1 MCALQIPFLS
11 RPFVHSLTMSSPAT
25 DATLQ
30 LRLALYGVHV
40 GDGGAPTTSSSS
52 ASALSSLPPGSLCA
66 RGRTLVASQD
76 FPAGSIVLQSTPHS
90 FVLTPLPPFADAGMA
105 AVSFNDRAEPTDDGP
120 RRKCE
125 WCGRCAGDAVVGS
138 TEGSSA
144 PMAVV
149 PKMLRCSS
157 CRLADYCS
165 VGCQR
170 SAWREWHSFECK
182 HVFATPSKV
191 VLLATLAPEAQIDLL
206 LLGRCI
212 RKMSK
217 EQEKQAKAPAG
228 KGKEAAPSAEDAAA
242 AELALEQAGAP
253 LFSRSSDLR
262 ALESHYQ
269 FMQRALDQHGRGP
282 SSKTGAALG
291 SSASSDG
298 TAVLSDAAVL
308 SLAQRLTDNTALASY
323 GFRLGLFGSSVS
335 PSSLESSLLPL
346 LCAFQS
352 NNFAITNGLMV
363 SQGAGAYPLGALL
376 NHSCEPNCA
385 IVYEERNKGD
395 RTDRRGKACLDTG
408 SAGQPDE
415 FSPDPSSRYSQSAT
429 HVQTIRTLRAVK
441 AGEEL
446 THSYIDCAAVT
457 SKRRAQLWD
466 RYYFRCCC
474 TRCVAE
480 EDTDPQPEEALERF
494 LERDRDG
501 HQIPEA
507 ILQGEVKPS
516 SGDGAEQSPHSKD
529 LFRANA
535 LWNEAASVHLT
546 NNPARTAAAFE
557 VEELRRNRREQS
569 LLSLCLE
576 LRQRHLHPF
585 SLPLLSGHAKLLH
598 SSLMNQDWSRAI
610 HCAEQLCR
618 IYRVVYGS
626 KEIRRQELAKI
637 NRRQVQPAAD
647 ASAAS
652 STSTTALPPA
662 ATEDDDDDVEL
673 VADYAELTPHALLG
687 LQLYTLGSLYSQE
700 SMHSQAARTLRASL
714 RIMRITHGARHPLV
728 RKLADE
734 LKQSEQLVGRP
745 EKANPAAH
753 SIAALD

>member
-1 MCALQIPFLS
+1 
-11 RPFVHSLTMSSPAT
+11 MSSPVS
-25 DATLQ
+25 DPTLQ
-30 LRLALYGVHV
+30 QRLALYGVRIGQDAV
-40 GDGGAPTTSSSS
+40 AQGSSSS
-52 ASALSSLPPGSLCA
+52 FSSSALSSLPPGSVCA

-76 FPAGSIVLQSTPHS
+76 FPAGAIVLQSTPHS
-90 FVLTPLPPFADAGMA
+90 FVLTPLPPFAEAVLA
-105 AVSFNDRAEPTDDGP
+105 AAAKKEGAEPPSDDGP

-125 WCGRCAGDAVVGS
+125 WCGRCAGDAVLGS

-144 PMAVV
+144 PVAVV
-149 PKMLRCSS
+149 PKLLRCSS

-165 VGCQR
+165 AGCQR

-182 HVFATPSKV
+182 QVFTTPAKV
-191 VLLATLAPEAQIDLL
+191 ALLARLAPEAQIDLL

-217 EQEKQAKAPAG
+217 EQEKQTKESAG
-228 KGKEAAPSAEDAAA
+228 KGAQLTAEDSAAA
-242 AELALEQAGAP
+242 DLALEQAGAP

-282 SSKTGAALG
+282 SSKKDA
-291 SSASSDG
+291 ASSSDSP
-298 TAVLSDAAVL
+298 ALSDAAVL

-335 PSSLESSLLPL
+335 PSSLESTLLPL

-385 IVYEERNKGD
+385 IVYEERNKGE
-395 RTDRRGKACLDTG
+395 RTDRRGKEWMDAAG
-408 SAGQPDE
+408 STEQPDGL
-415 FSPDPSSRYSQSAT
+415 SPDASSRYPQAAT

-474 TRCVAE
+474 TRCVGEA
-480 EDTDPQPEEALERF
+480 DTEPQPEEALERF

-501 HQIPEA
+501 QQIPEA
-507 ILQGEVKPS
+507 ILQGEAKPS
-516 SGDGAEQSPHSKD
+516 SIDVALQTPRCKD

-535 LWNEAASVHLT
+535 LWNEAASVHMADNAAT
-546 NNPARTAAAFE
+546 TAAAFE
-557 VEELRRNRREQS
+557 AEEQRRNRREQS

-585 SLPLLSGHAKLLH
+585 SLPLLSSHAKLLH
-598 SSLMNQDWSRAI
+598 SSLVNQDWSRAI

-626 KEIRRQELAKI
+626 KNIRRQELAKI
-637 NRRQVQPAAD
+637 NRRQLPAA
-647 ASAAS
+647 AESNAS
-652 STSTTALPPA
+652 SSAFTAQPSP
-662 ATEDDDDDVEL
+662 EPEDDDDDDVEL
-673 VADYAELTPHALLG
+673 VADYPELTPHALLG

-700 SMHSQAARTLRASL
+700 AMHSQALRTLLASL
-714 RIMRITHGARHPLV
+714 RIMRVTHGGRHPLV
-728 RKLADE
+728 RKLTEEVTQA
-734 LKQSEQLVGRP
+734 EQLVGRVQ
-745 EKANPAAH
+745 KATPAAN